1 MTLDTDTNRQIYPKC
16 QTTNYML
23 HGKAL
28 NDYNIIEY
36 FVNTYKDDVDCQ
48 DHNQED
54 EENIDLMFDEH
65 CWPGRPQKECIH
77 YLSNHPKYNK
87 KLSIKQ
93 HVDITSFQ
101 TL

>member
-1 MTLDTDTNRQIYPKC
+1 
-16 QTTNYML
+16 ML

-65 CWPGRPQKECIH
+65 C
-77 YLSNHPKYNK
+77 
-87 KLSIKQ
+87 
-93 HVDITSFQ
+93 
-101 TL
+101 